1 MPRLWCSSL
10 SQPGC
15 SGPSFAALLN
25 PSWAEGRAAACS
37 DKYFTLAAA
46 DGTGVP
52 ALPSAHRT
60 GLLPDGTSLPCPP
73 LPVSIPVSS
82 VQCYY
87 IIYSFELEDD
97 VCSVLYEFFIKIE
110 KQPNLVSFESW

>member
-1 MPRLWCSSL
+1 MGLGCLLSIGSPR
-10 SQPGC
+10 
-15 SGPSFAALLN
+15 
-25 PSWAEGRAAACS
+25 RAA
-37 DKYFTLAAA
+37 
-46 DGTGVP
+46 P
-52 ALPSAHRT
+52 N
-60 GLLPDGTSLPCPP
+60 GTSLPPVPRP

-97 VCSVLYEFFIKIE
+97 VCSTLYEFFIKTE